1 MASKPDYSEAFE
13 QHVWEVHG
21 FFAYRLG
28 SRVDAEDLTQATFER
43 AFKAWARFDP
53 DRASVRTW
61 LMAIAHNLL
70 IDHYRYRGTRKE
82 VPLPDGVDGVA
93 ADEQFSLGL
102 DPALA
107 RALEEL
113 GERDREIIALRFG
126 GDLSGPEI
134 AALTGLTLAN
144 VQQILS
150 RSLRKMRAALENDA
164 GGG

>member
-1 MASKPDYSEAFE
+1 MGSKPDYSEAFE

-53 DRASVRTW
+53 ERASVRTW
-61 LMAIAHNLL
+61 LMTIAHNLL

-82 VPLPDGVDGVA
+82 VPLPDGVDPPA
-93 ADEQFSLGL
+93 ADDQFSLGL
-102 DPALA
+102 EPALE

-113 GERDREIIALRFG
+113 GEREREIIALRFG

-150 RSLRKMRAALENDA
+150 RSLRKMRATLKGQ
-164 GGG
+164 GGGA